1 MTNYLIVVPRGNT
14 ELFEL
19 LSVAFRGHTGFNVV
33 IDRRG
38 SDAPAVS
45 SMSPAGLLSQGDDSA
60 PDDAERRGGRVLLG
74 PDEIVVAERADR
86 ADRPVT
92 GGETRS
98 YPAHSRQAASRWP
111 LDIRTSS
118 GSPRPKR
125 HDTDAPDAGG
135 ATAC

>member
-19 LSVAFRGHTGFNVV
+19 LSVAFRGNTAFNVV

-45 SMSPAGLLSQGDDSA
+45 SASTAQATHATSPDAG
-60 PDDAERRGGRVLLG
+60 AERRDGGVLLG
-74 PDEIVVAERADR
+74 PDEIVVVERAER

-92 GGETRS
+92 GGEPRAYPRIPVRRRRAGRS
-98 YPAHSRQAASRWP
+98 TA
-111 LDIRTSS
+111 RTGSV
-118 GSPRPKR
+118 SPRPER
-125 HDTDAPDAGG
+125 HEAPASRGAG
-135 ATAC
+135 AC

>member
-38 SDAPAVS
+38 ADSLEVKNEAPIA
-45 SMSPAGLLSQGDDSA
+45 AA
-60 PDDAERRGGRVLLG
+60 PDADAERRGGRVRLG
-74 PDEIVVAERADR
+74 PDEIVVAERTDR
-86 ADRPVT
+86 ADRPVA
-92 GGETRS
+92 GGEPRWYQHIPVRRRRAGRS
-98 YPAHSRQAASRWP
+98 TA
-111 LDIRTSS
+111 RTD
-118 GSPRPKR
+118 GSPRPER
-125 HDTDAPDAGG
+125 HDAPAAGG